1 MVFGDFSHAKG
12 IKSSAVG
19 YLSAALGDESSAV
32 GYKNSAYG
40 PHTSAI
46 GAGNGAGV
54 SGSTTVIDSNAVPA
68 ASE

>member
-1 MVFGDFSHAKG
+1 
-12 IKSSAVG
+12 
-19 YLSAALGDESSAV
+19 V